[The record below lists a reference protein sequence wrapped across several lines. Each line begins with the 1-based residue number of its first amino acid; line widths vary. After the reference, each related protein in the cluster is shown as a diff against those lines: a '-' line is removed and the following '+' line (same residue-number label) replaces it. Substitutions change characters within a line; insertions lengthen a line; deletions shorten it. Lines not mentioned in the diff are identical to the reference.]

1 MARLIVNP
9 RTPQARPILLKQG
22 VNKLG
27 RREDNDFTIDDPSV
41 SSMHCE
47 VILSGGAVRVRDVG
61 STNGTFINGVQV
73 TEVTLAPDQH
83 IQIGNVTVLFEAD
96 EPVIDRVVDAPQA
109 PPSPKVRMTA
119 APPAAPAI
127 RVSLSTAAQA
137 PAPAAVEEPPV
148 NEEPATIALPPNT
161 KCKFHYRAFAHFVCT
176 RCRRPLCDL
185 CVSSQPT
192 ATGHQAFCKSCGVV
206 AMPVRVTIEAPPEK
220 SFSRELRRALAY
232 PFRGKGVL
240 VLIVAAMIFGALD
253 LLTLGLRVILGIFG
267 IIIGMVINAVAVG
280 GLFSYAQNII
290 NATAIGDDEPPDLP
304 GLEDLWG
311 NLFKLLGVTLASFGP
326 ALVVAYFAIS
336 QELPAAGI
344 ALIPAVIFGCF
355 YFPMAFLAVAINDN
369 VMSCNPLVVVPSILK
384 VPVEYVV
391 TVILVGGVF
400 GLRWLGD
407 AVSGSLIGPSLF
419 TTSMLKMFFLFSLRA
434 LWALLSI
441 YLLTVTMRIL
451 GLLYATKKDRLGW

>member
-9 RTPQARPILLKQG
+9 RTPQARPLLLKPG
-22 VNKLG
+22 INKLG
-27 RREDNDFTIDDPSV
+27 RREGNDFTIEDPSV
-41 SSMHCE
+41 SGSHCE
-47 VILSGGAVRVRDVG
+47 VILTDGTVRLRDLG
-61 STNGTFINGVQV
+61 STNGTFINGVPV
-73 TEVTLAPDQH
+73 TDVTLEADQH
-83 IQIGNVTVLFEAD
+83 IQLGNVTVLFEAD
-96 EPVIDRVVDAPQA
+96 APASARVVDAPPA
-109 PPSPKVRMTA
+109 PPSPKVRMAA

-127 RVSLSTAAQA
+127 RASLSTAVQT
-137 PAPAAVEEPPV
+137 PAPAVVEAPPV
-148 NEEPATIALPPNT
+148 DEVLATIALPPNT

-220 SFSRELRRALAY
+220 NFSRELPRALAY
-232 PFRGKGVL
+232 PFHGKGVL

-267 IIIGMVINAVAVG
+267 IIIGMVTNAVAVG
-280 GLFSYAQNII
+280 GLFSYVQNII

-311 NLFKLLGVTLASFGP
+311 NLLKLLGVTLASFGP
-326 ALVVAYFAIS
+326 ALVVAYFAIF
-336 QELPAAGI
+336 QEQPAAGI

-384 VPVEYVV
+384 VPVEYIV
-391 TVILVGGVF
+391 TVVLVGGVF
-400 GLRWLGD
+400 GLRWVGD
-407 AVSGSLIGPSLF
+407 AVSGALVGPSLF
-419 TTSMLKMFFLFSLRA
+419 TTSMLKMFLLFALRA
-434 LWALLSI
+434 LWAFISI

-451 GLLYATKKDRLGW
+451 GVLYATKKDRLGW